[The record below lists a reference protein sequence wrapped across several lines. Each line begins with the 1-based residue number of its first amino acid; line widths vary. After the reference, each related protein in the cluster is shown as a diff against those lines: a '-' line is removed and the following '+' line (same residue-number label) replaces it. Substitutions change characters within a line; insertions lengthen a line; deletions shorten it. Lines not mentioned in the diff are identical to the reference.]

1 MSLVGETIALAASP
15 QCHRQV
21 LICDNSGR
29 RGGGRCR
36 PHGLDTSGAS
46 WQLRALHTA
55 SRLLGVTLH
64 TGNRLNPLGSKSPPR
79 ACCAHCML
87 PQKPPPSPAHR
98 RATVGAAAAIA
109 EENQAQAAIAGHFGP
124 EGYATNRCLGC
135 GRTTRGRPELLS
147 EGMALNMFCPGGPN
161 TNLARMVWRAR
172 GLPEEHRACDSARCH
187 ICYAEAP
194 SSRPTSLM
202 HLPPRRGPR
211 PPAKGGWGRAS
222 TAPTLRCWLR
232 GRPAEFHAL
241 ACSHGYISPQQ
252 GHPMPGLAGLRP
264 SNPPKPA
271 LKALR
276 SRRKQVSTGE
286 TGALVGTKRRR
297 SATQLRLSNGS
308 AAPEGIWV
316 TLYRCSHA
324 TAKRMRK
331 ALVQT
336 LASGNAIAGVK
347 QSRMQGEERTLCFCM
362 HVALTLATTHAT
374 NRRKLQVFRAN
385 ALPHCALNLS
395 V

>member
-1 MSLVGETIALAASP
+1 MPAAP
-15 QCHRQV
+15 TAC
-21 LICDNSGR
+21 
-29 RGGGRCR
+29 CR
-36 PHGLDTSGAS
+36 
-46 WQLRALHTA
+46 
-55 SRLLGVTLH
+55 
-64 TGNRLNPLGSKSPPR
+64 KSPPPPPPLHI
-79 ACCAHCML
+79 AEQQLAL
-87 PQKPPPSPAHR
+87 PLRLPKRTKHKPPSLGTSAQ
-98 RATVGAAAAIA
+98 RATLRIVVSAVGEPLVADLNFSQKAWRSTCSALVVRTPISPGWCGGRGACLKSI
-109 EENQAQAAIAGHFGP
+109 EHVILPSVTFVMPRRLPPDPQAS
-124 EGYATNRCLGC
+124 C
-135 GRTTRGRPELLS
+135 
-147 EGMALNMFCPGGPN
+147 
-161 TNLARMVWRAR
+161 
-172 GLPEEHRACDSARCH
+172 
-187 ICYAEAP
+187 
-194 SSRPTSLM
+194 TSPPP
-202 HLPPRRGPR
+202 PPRRGPR